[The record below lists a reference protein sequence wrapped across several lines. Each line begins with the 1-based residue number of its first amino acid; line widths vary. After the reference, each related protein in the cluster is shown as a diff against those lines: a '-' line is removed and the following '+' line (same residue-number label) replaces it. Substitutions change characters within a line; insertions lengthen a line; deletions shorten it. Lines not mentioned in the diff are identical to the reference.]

1 MPRQWRAKTL
11 TFNLNIS
18 KQNASR
24 AQMQIQDTSE
34 SGAVRERDRERE
46 SSCSGEHLELSWP
59 RRGSCSSRLS
69 WDCRKNWSSFL
80 HKKPTAD
87 NCGAPIKSKLS

>member
-34 SGAVRERDRERE
+34 SGAVRERDREKE
-46 SSCSGEHLELSWP
+46 SSCSSEHFGIVLASTWVVLVSVEL
-59 RRGSCSSRLS
+59 GLS
-69 WDCRKNWSSFL
+69 Q
-80 HKKPTAD
+80 
-87 NCGAPIKSKLS
+87 KLKQLSAQKANS

>member
-34 SGAVRERDRERE
+34 SGAVREREKGG
-46 SSCSGEHLELSWP
+46 GEQLQWRTFGIVLASTWVVLVSVELGLSQKLEQLSAQKAN
-59 RRGSCSSRLS
+59 S
-69 WDCRKNWSSFL
+69 
-80 HKKPTAD
+80 
-87 NCGAPIKSKLS
+87 